1 MLVPQG
7 MPCGTHGCHANHSPT
22 KTELLPKATAQPERT
37 LEAVGCK
44 AWVGDIIGANYSLR
58 HSHTLGIC
66 TVKPAFS

>member
-37 LEAVGCK
+37 LEAVGCS
-44 AWVGDIIGANYSLR
+44 GL
-58 HSHTLGIC
+58 LGC
-66 TVKPAFS
+66 GPQPVKERCHLTFRTGGHL